1 MGLVCQV
8 KYGIQLSGTSGED
21 GAGLV
26 ISLLL
31 DPLPAQD
38 ISRDGKHLGVGLPCS
53 HSTAFP

>member
-1 MGLVCQV
+1 MGDMCQV
-8 KYGIQLSGTSGED
+8 KYRIQLSCASGEY